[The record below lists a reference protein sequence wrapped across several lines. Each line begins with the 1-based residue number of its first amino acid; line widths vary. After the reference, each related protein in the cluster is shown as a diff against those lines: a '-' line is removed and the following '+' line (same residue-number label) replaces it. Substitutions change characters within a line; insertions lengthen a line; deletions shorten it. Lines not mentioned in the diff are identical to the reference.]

1 MARSGH
7 IRNPF
12 EIALEQFSS
21 AVSDAG
27 DAAVRPS
34 ERGAVAAPKVRRI
47 TREDLWASL
56 REGAGDAAAV
66 RDDILFIGVIYPL
79 AGLILARF
87 LFSQN
92 LIPLAFPLVA
102 GFALV
107 GPVAA
112 VGLYEISRRREA
124 GEAVSWTSAFKV
136 LRSPALPSILWLGFL
151 MLVLFGVWMATA
163 WSIFYATLGPQFM
176 TPIGATPPSLRAFLD
191 AVLLTPQGWA
201 MTVTGLVVGFLFA
214 AFAMAVSVISFPLLL
229 DRPGIGVT
237 TAVKTSLRAVAANP
251 SVMAL
256 WGVVVAGLLLL
267 GSIPA
272 LFGLIFVV
280 PMLGHATWR
289 LYRRVIE

>member
-12 EIALEQFSS
+12 EIAVEQFST

-27 DAAVRPS
+27 DAAVVSRR
-34 ERGAVAAPKVRRI
+34 ERTAEAPTVRRI
-47 TREDLWASL
+47 TPQDLWASL

-66 RDDILFIGVIYPL
+66 RDDILFIGLIYPL

-102 GFALV
+102 GFALI

-124 GEAVSWTSAFKV
+124 GENAQWTAALKV
-136 LRSPALPSILWLGFL
+136 FQSPALGSILWLGFL
-151 MLVLFGVWMATA
+151 MLVLFGVWMAAA
-163 WSIFYATLGPQFM
+163 WAIYSATLGPVFA
-176 TPIGATPPSLRAFLD
+176 TPVSSAPPSLTAFVD
-191 AVLLTPQGWA
+191 AVLATPAGWA
-201 MTVTGLVVGFLFA
+201 MTVAGMVVGAVFA
-214 AFAMAVSVISFPLLL
+214 AFAMAVSVMSFPLLL
-229 DRPGIGVT
+229 DRDVSVP
-237 TAVKTSLRAVAANP
+237 TAVRTSLKAVAVNP
-251 SVMAL
+251 AVMGL
-256 WGVVVAGLLLL
+256 WGLVVAGLLVA

-272 LFGLIFVV
+272 LFGLIFIV

-289 LYRRVIE
+289 LYRRIIG